1 MKLAKFFI
9 ATSANAAVT
18 RRETSENDCI
28 KTANGCMPRSTTL
41 GELPPTIL
49 ALLAGSSGDSALPL
63 LAATGALGNT
73 DNSALPLLAA
83 TGALGDNSD
92 NALPLLAATGALG
105 NTENSALP
113 LLAAT
118 GNLGDNALPL
128 LAATGGLNG
137 ENAAATIALAGD
149 DAMKAALP
157 AAIMSQTAQNNG
169 DITEGLV
176 TATLL
181 GADDMEANLNTA
193 AIAAQAGTPDNGL
206 ATAALLSSNT
216 GLGNLAPLAFMG
228 NGINT
233 DALLTA
239 QALGGTGDKNNLGL
253 LLATQ
258 QNSNPVLTAAAL
270 SGNKIDPALFF
281 ASQSDDPRAAGIALA
296 TASDSTSPEFAA
308 IVGGASPAKVL
319 AATGKIP
326 TENLELVALNEA
338 GANPFNYH
346 LMKSQPGV
354 GSAEALLANK
364 VNDPLATFALTKSPV
379 LSMMTAA
386 SNGQGVNS
394 LLPALMLNKN
404 GNTGSNGISDA
415 SLALMAGTSGNV
427 NPAALLLAANADN
440 SEAGKIMQIAIQG
453 QAGNINPMQAA
464 YISQKPVTEVTDAL
478 IAAGIKDPATSFHA
492 SNSDVNAIRLRE
504 GPQYITSNPGLADM
518 AVNNAAADGKPFMGL
533 FNTGSPAGFLAS
545 KDPNPSLAWGAAA
558 TGDPLLT
565 FAMTKNPV
573 LSMMAG
579 QQGNILPKEPVKVDP
594 ATGIIAGNAAPS
606 LGFALTGDSN
616 YLMMDKLTN
625 PNNMDLALANAYNHP
640 TPTQQD
646 LFYGSLSSDPKVAYA
661 LTGNP
666 IIANMASGAT
676 SKETLS
682 NLAISN
688 QINDP
693 WTSYAILKDPKML
706 MASQMGGNPL
716 VNMAAMNSD
725 NKLMG
730 YALTKDPNMLFY
742 NQLFNNN

>member
-28 KTANGCMPRSTTL
+28 QTANGCMSKSTTL
-41 GELPPTIL
+41 GELSPAIL
-49 ALLAGSSGDSALPL
+49 ALLVGNSGDSALPL
-63 LAATGALGNT
+63 LAATGALGNS
-73 DNSALPLLAA
+73 DNSALPI
-83 TGALGDNSD
+83 
-92 NALPLLAATGALG
+92 
-105 NTENSALP
+105 
-113 LLAAT
+113 
-118 GNLGDNALPL
+118 
-128 LAATGGLNG
+128 LAATGGLG
-137 ENAAATIALAGD
+137 DDALPILAATGGLSGPNAAATIAFAGN

-157 AAIMSQTAQNNG
+157 AAIMSQSAQQNG
-169 DITEGLV
+169 DITQGLV

-206 ATAALLSSNT
+206 ATAALLSSDN
-216 GLGNLAPLAFMG
+216 GLGSLAPLAFMG

-239 QALGGTGDKNNLGL
+239 QALGGIKGDNNNLGL

-258 QNSNPVLTAAAL
+258 GNNNPVLTAAAL
-270 SGNKIDPALFF
+270 SGNTIDPALFL

-296 TASDSTSPEFAA
+296 TASDTTSPEFAA
-308 IVGGASPAKVL
+308 IVGGASPAMVM
-319 AATGKIP
+319 AATGKIAP
-326 TENLELVALNEA
+326 QNLELVALNEA

-404 GNTGSNGISDA
+404 GNTSGAISDA
-415 SLALMAGTSGNV
+415 SLALMAGTSGKV

-464 YISQKPVTEVTDAL
+464 YISQKPEGEVTDAL

-518 AVNNAAADGKPFMGL
+518 AVNNAATDNKPFMGL
-533 FNTGSPAGFLAS
+533 FNTGSPTGFFAA
-545 KDPNPSLAWGAAA
+545 KEANPSLAWGAAA
-558 TGDPLLT
+558 TGDPMLT
-565 FAMTKNPV
+565 YALTKNPV

-594 ATGIIAGNAAPS
+594 ATGIIAGQAVPS

-616 YLMMDKLTN
+616 YLMMNKLID
-625 PNNMDLALANAYNHP
+625 PKNMDLALANAYNHP
-640 TPTQQD
+640 TPSQQE

-666 IIANMASGAT
+666 IIANMASGAA
-676 SKETLS
+676 SRETLS

-706 MASQMGGNPL
+706 MASHLGGNPL

-725 NKLMG
+725 NKLLG

-742 NQLFNNN
+742 NQLFN